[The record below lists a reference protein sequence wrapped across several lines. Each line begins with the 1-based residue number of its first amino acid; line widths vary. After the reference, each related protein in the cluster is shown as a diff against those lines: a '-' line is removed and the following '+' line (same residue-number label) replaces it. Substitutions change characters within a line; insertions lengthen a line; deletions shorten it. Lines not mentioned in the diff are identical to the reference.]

1 MASLSLGHESDEAD
15 AVEWPQ
21 DGEGDL
27 EMLTPG
33 DENITP
39 GVNPA
44 KAIDP
49 PTGEKVSPVKPR
61 VLFGNLT
68 AKEQIAADKAG
79 LAVGEQGSLA
89 VSSPGGT
96 SPLPPLHLVHTKA
109 QRTAKAKA
117 KSQAQPGADPP
128 PASETVQ
135 QPKKKGGW
143 PKGKAKACMKKP
155 GAVMKRPA
163 AAMKKP
169 SAASKPVCEED
180 STLLQL

>member
-27 EMLTPG
+27 EILTPG
-33 DENITP
+33 VENITP

-128 PASETVQ
+128 PASQTVQ
-135 QPKKKGGW
+135 QPKKKGW

-163 AAMKKP
+163 AAMRKP
-169 SAASKPVCEED
+169 AAASKPVCEED